1 MSGLFLVMDI
11 AKTALSTQQYGIE
24 ITGHNI
30 ANVNNPS
37 YSRQN
42 PVIEAKEP
50 ASYGGL
56 LLGQGVDTTSVVRA
70 TDQFIESQL
79 SEQKSNEVAFEEM
92 EQYMRIVGGFLN
104 ENSETSIS
112 TLLSGFWNLWH
123 DISNNPAGSAERI
136 AIWEHSALLAERFNS
151 LKADLIQMKTD
162 LTGAVNFGV
171 GRINEITAEIA
182 DLNTQIVAIETST
195 TANDLRDKRT
205 ALVSELSQYL
215 DVKSFEQSN
224 GSLTIITARG
234 CVLVQGNEAYD
245 LEMGGTNGD
254 RVTWRGSGNA
264 IVDITDYLANGKLGG
279 WLTMRDEV
287 IAKCELDLNALAKE
301 FIWAV
306 NSQHSQG
313 VGLKLFEPDTTLT
326 GTYKTSTD
334 LDALEFGS
342 EIQYITDGFKLW
354 IEDRTDPLNPA
365 MNAVSI
371 DLSSLNGSSSLA
383 DVATAINNQIA
394 AAGLAGVTA
403 SVSVSGD
410 AIEFTAGSNYAF
422 GFSDD
427 NSNMLAALGINTF
440 FQGASAGTMELNPTL
455 SDKDYI
461 AAATI
466 EADGSYA
473 SGDNTNALAITDLQ
487 YTSKQIPQWTCDRM
501 NGNTQSTITA
511 TFEHYYH
518 GLVGAMGII
527 SSSISRSREFNE
539 VMVNELSQ
547 IRDSISAVSLDEEMT
562 NLMEFQHA
570 YEAAAKLITVADEML
585 DELLSV
591 K

>member
-1 MSGLFLVMDI
+1 MSGLGLVLDI
-11 AKTALSTQQYGIE
+11 AKTALSTQQYGIDV
-24 ITGHNI
+24 TGHNI

-37 YSRQN
+37 YSRQS
-42 PVIEAKEP
+42 PVIEAKEGV
-50 ASYGGL
+50 SYGGV
-56 LLGQGVDTTSVVRA
+56 LLGRGVETTDVVRT
-70 TDQFIESQL
+70 TDRFIENQL
-79 SEQKSNEVAFEEM
+79 SEQKSNEVAFQEM
-92 EQYMRIVGGFLN
+92 ERYMQILEGYLN

-112 TLLSGFWNLWH
+112 VLLSDFWNLWH
-123 DISNNPAGSAERI
+123 DISNNPAGSAERV

-151 LKADLIQMKTD
+151 LEADLIQMKTD
-162 LTGAVNFGV
+162 LTGAVSFGV
-171 GRINEITAEIA
+171 GRINEITEEIA
-182 DLNTQIVAIETST
+182 YLNTQIVATEASTS
-195 TANDLRDKRT
+195 ANDLRDKRT
-205 ALVSELSQYL
+205 ALFSELSEYI

-254 RVTWRGSGNA
+254 RVTWRSSGNA

-301 FIWAV
+301 FIWGV
-306 NSQHSQG
+306 NNQHSQG

-326 GTYKTSTD
+326 GTNKTSTD
-334 LDALEFGS
+334 LDALDFGS
-342 EIQYITDGFKLW
+342 EIQYIANGFKLW
-354 IEDRTDPLNPA
+354 IEDRTDPLNPV
-365 MNAVSI
+365 MNAVPI
-371 DLSSLNGSSSLA
+371 DLSGLDGSSSLA

-403 SVSVSGD
+403 SVSGD
-410 AIEFTAGSNYAF
+410 AIGFTAGSDYAF

-427 NSNMLAALGINTF
+427 NSNMLAALGVNIF
-440 FQGASAGTMELNPTL
+440 FKGASAGTMKLNPTL
-455 SDKDYI
+455 TDKDYI

-473 SGDNTNALAITDLQ
+473 TGDNTNALAITDLQ
-487 YTSKQIPQWTCDRM
+487 YKSNQISQWTCDRI
-501 NGNTQSTITA
+501 NGNTESTVTA

-518 GLVGAMGII
+518 GLVGAMGIV

-547 IRDSISAVSLDEEMT
+547 IRDSLSAVSLDEEMT

-570 YEAAAKLITVADEML
+570 YEAAAKLINVADEML

>member
-1 MSGLFLVMDI
+1 MSGLGLVLDI
-11 AKTALSTQQYGIE
+11 AKTALSTQQYGIDV
-24 ITGHNI
+24 TGHNI

-37 YSRQN
+37 YSRQS
-42 PVIEAKEP
+42 PVIEAKE
-50 ASYGGL
+50 AVSYGGV
-56 LLGQGVDTTSVVRA
+56 LLGRGVETTNVVRT

-79 SEQKSNEVAFEEM
+79 SEQKSNEVAFQEM
-92 EQYMRIVGGFLN
+92 ERYMQILEGFLN

-112 TLLSGFWNLWH
+112 VLLSDFWNLWH
-123 DISNNPAGSAERI
+123 DISNNPAGSAERV

-151 LKADLIQMKTD
+151 LEADLIQMKTD
-162 LTGAVNFGV
+162 LTGAVKFGV
-171 GRINEITAEIA
+171 GRINEITEEIA
-182 DLNTQIVAIETST
+182 YLNTQIVAIEAST

-205 ALVSELSQYL
+205 ALVSELSEYI

-254 RVTWRGSGNA
+254 RVTWRSSGNA

-301 FIWAV
+301 LIWAV
-306 NSQHSQG
+306 NYQHSQG
-313 VGLKLFEPDTTLT
+313 VGLKLFEPDTALT

-342 EIQYITDGFKLW
+342 EIQYIADGFKLW
-354 IEDRTDPLNPA
+354 IEDRTDPLNPI

-371 DLSSLNGSSSLA
+371 DLSGLNGSFSLA

-394 AAGLAGVTA
+394 AAPLTGVTA
-403 SVSVSGD
+403 SVSDD
-410 AIEFTAGSNYAF
+410 AIGFTAGSDYAF

-427 NSNMLAALGINTF
+427 NSNMLAALGVNTF
-440 FQGASAGTMELNPTL
+440 FEGASAGTMKLNPTL
-455 SDKDYI
+455 NDKDYI

-466 EADGSYA
+466 EAAGSYA
-473 SGDNTNALAITDLQ
+473 TGDNTNALAITDLQ
-487 YTSKQIPQWTCDRM
+487 YKSNQISQWTCDRV

-539 VMVNELSQ
+539 VMVNELRQ
-547 IRDSISAVSLDEEMT
+547 IRDSLSAVSLDEEMT

>member
-1 MSGLFLVMDI
+1 MSGLGLVLEI
-11 AKTALSTQQYGIE
+11 AKTALATQRYGIDV
-24 ITGHNI
+24 TGHNI

-79 SEQKSNEVAFEEM
+79 REQKSNEVAFEEM
-92 EQYMRIVGGFLN
+92 EQYMQILEGYLN

-112 TLLSGFWNLWH
+112 VLLSDFWNRWH
-123 DISNNPAGSAERI
+123 DISNNPAGSAERV
-136 AIWEHSALLAERFNS
+136 AIYEHSILLAERFNS
-151 LKADLIQMKTD
+151 LEADLIQMKTD
-162 LTGAVNFGV
+162 LTGAVSFGV
-171 GRINEITAEIA
+171 GRINEITEEIA
-182 DLNTQIVAIETST
+182 YLNTQIVAIEAST

-205 ALVSELSQYL
+205 ALVSELSEYL

-234 CVLVQGNEAYD
+234 CVLVQGNESYD
-245 LEMGGTNGD
+245 LEMGGATGD
-254 RVTWRGSGNA
+254 RVIWRSSGTA
-264 IVDITDYLANGKLGG
+264 IVDITDYLSNGKLGG

-306 NSQHSQG
+306 NNQHSQG
-313 VGLKLFEPDTTLT
+313 VGLKLFEPDSTLT

-342 EIQYITDGFKLW
+342 EIQYIADGFKLW
-354 IEDRTDPLNPA
+354 IEDRTAPANPI

-371 DLSSLNGSSSLA
+371 DLSGLSGSSSLA

-403 SVSVSGD
+403 SVSDD
-410 AIEFTAGSNYAF
+410 AIRFTAGSDYAF

-427 NSNMLAALGINTF
+427 NSNMLAALGVNTF
-440 FQGASAGTMELNPTL
+440 FEGASAGTMELNPVL

-473 SGDNTNALAITDLQ
+473 PGDNTNALAITDLQ
-487 YTSKQIPQWTCDRM
+487 YTSNQISQWTCDRV
-501 NGNTQSTITA
+501 NGNTQSTVTA
-511 TFEHYYH
+511 TFEQYYH

-585 DELLSV
+585 EELLSA

>member
-1 MSGLFLVMDI
+1 MSGLGLVLDI
-11 AKTALSTQQYGIE
+11 AKTALSTQQYGIDV
-24 ITGHNI
+24 TGHNI

-37 YSRQN
+37 YSRQS
-42 PVIEAKEP
+42 PVIEAKE
-50 ASYGGL
+50 AVSYGGV
-56 LLGQGVDTTSVVRA
+56 LLGRGVETTNVVRT
-70 TDQFIESQL
+70 TDQFIENQL
-79 SEQKSNEVAFEEM
+79 SEQKSNEVAFQEM
-92 EQYMRIVGGFLN
+92 EQYMQILEGFLN

-112 TLLSGFWNLWH
+112 VLLSDFWNLWH

-151 LKADLIQMKTD
+151 LEADLIQMKTD
-162 LTGAVNFGV
+162 LTGAVSFGV
-171 GRINEITAEIA
+171 GRINEITEEIA
-182 DLNTQIVAIETST
+182 YLNTQIVATEAST
-195 TANDLRDKRT
+195 VANDLRDKRT
-205 ALVSELSQYL
+205 ALVSELSEYI

-254 RVTWRGSGNA
+254 RVTWRSSGNA

-306 NSQHSQG
+306 NYQHSQG
-313 VGLKLFEPDTTLT
+313 VGLKLFEPDSTLT

-342 EIQYITDGFKLW
+342 EIQYIADGFKLW
-354 IEDRTDPLNPA
+354 IEDRTNPA
-365 MNAVSI
+365 NPPVMNAVSI
-371 DLSSLNGSSSLA
+371 DLSGLDGSSSLA
-383 DVATAINNQIA
+383 AVATAINNQIA

-403 SVSVSGD
+403 SVSGD
-410 AIEFTAGSNYAF
+410 AIGFTAGSDYAF

-427 NSNMLAALGINTF
+427 NSNMLAALGVNTF
-440 FQGASAGTMELNPTL
+440 FEGASAGTMKLNPTL

-466 EADGSYA
+466 EAAGSYA
-473 SGDNTNALAITDLQ
+473 TGDNTNALAITDLQ
-487 YTSKQIPQWTCDRM
+487 YTANQISQWTCDRV
-501 NGNTQSTITA
+501 NGNTQSTVTA

-518 GLVGAMGII
+518 GLVGAMGIV

-539 VMVNELSQ
+539 VMVNELRQ

>member
-37 YSRQN
+37 YSRQS
-42 PVIEAKEP
+42 PVIEAKE
-50 ASYGGL
+50 AELYEGV
-56 LLGQGVDTTSVVRA
+56 LLGRGVETTNVVRA

-79 SEQKSNEVAFEEM
+79 REQKSNEVAFEEM
-92 EQYMRIVGGFLN
+92 EQYMRIVEGFLN

-112 TLLSGFWNLWH
+112 VLLSDFWNLWH

-151 LKADLIQMKTD
+151 LEADLIQMKAD
-162 LTGAVNFGV
+162 LTGAVSFGV
-171 GRINEITAEIA
+171 GRINEITEEIA
-182 DLNTQIVAIETST
+182 DLNTQIVAIEAST

-205 ALVSELSQYL
+205 ALVSELSEYI
-215 DVKSFEQSN
+215 DVKAFEQNN

-234 CVLVQGNEAYD
+234 CVLVQGSEAYD

-254 RVTWRGSGNA
+254 RVTWRSSGNA
-264 IVDITDYLANGKLGG
+264 IVDITDYLSNGKLGG

-287 IAKCELDLNALAKE
+287 IAKCELDLNELAKE

-306 NSQHSQG
+306 NYQHSQG
-313 VGLKLFEPDTTLT
+313 VGLKLFEPDSTLT

-334 LDALEFGS
+334 LDSLEFGS
-342 EIQYITDGFKLW
+342 EIQYIANGFKLW
-354 IEDRTDPLNPA
+354 IEDRTDPLDPV
-365 MNAVSI
+365 MDVVSI
-371 DLSSLNGSSSLA
+371 DLSGLNGSSSLA

-403 SVSVSGD
+403 SVSGD
-410 AIEFTAGSNYAF
+410 AIGFTAGSDYAF

-440 FQGASAGTMELNPTL
+440 FEGTSAGTMEVNPTL

-461 AAATI
+461 AAAII

-487 YTSKQIPQWTCDRM
+487 YTSKQISQWTCDRM
-501 NGNTQSTITA
+501 NGNTESTVTA

-527 SSSISRSREFNE
+527 SSSISRSRDFNE

-570 YEAAAKLITVADEML
+570 YEAAAKLIAVADEML
-585 DELLSV
+585 DELLSA

>member
-1 MSGLFLVMDI
+1 MSGLGLVLDI
-11 AKTALSTQQYGIE
+11 AKTALSTQQYGIDV
-24 ITGHNI
+24 TGHNI

-37 YSRQN
+37 YSRQS
-42 PVIEAKEP
+42 PVIEAKE
-50 ASYGGL
+50 AVSYGGI
-56 LLGQGVDTTSVVRA
+56 LLGRGVETTNVVRT
-70 TDQFIESQL
+70 TDQFIENQL
-79 SEQKSNEVAFEEM
+79 SEQKSNEVAFQEM
-92 EQYMRIVGGFLN
+92 EQYMQILEGFLN

-112 TLLSGFWNLWH
+112 VLLSDFWNLWH

-151 LKADLIQMKTD
+151 LEADLIQMKTD
-162 LTGAVNFGV
+162 LTGAVSFGV
-171 GRINEITAEIA
+171 GRINEITEEIA
-182 DLNTQIVAIETST
+182 YLNTQIVATEAST
-195 TANDLRDKRT
+195 VANDLRDKRT
-205 ALVSELSQYL
+205 GLVSELSEYI

-254 RVTWRGSGNA
+254 RVTWRSSGNA

-326 GTYKTSTD
+326 GTYKTDTN
-334 LDALEFGS
+334 LDDLEFGS

-354 IEDRTDPLNPA
+354 IEDRTDPVNPD
-365 MNAVSI
+365 MDFVYI
-371 DLSSLNGSSSLA
+371 DLNGLDGSSSL
-383 DVATAINNQIA
+383 DEVKDDINTQIA
-394 AAGLAGVTA
+394 LSPLTGVMA
-403 SVSVSGD
+403 DVSGD
-410 AIEFTAGSNYAF
+410 AITFTALSDYAF

-427 NSNMLAALGINTF
+427 NSNMLAALGVNTF

-466 EADGSYA
+466 DGSYA

-487 YTSKQIPQWTCDRM
+487 YKSNQISQWTCDRV

-539 VMVNELSQ
+539 VMVNELRQ

>member
-1 MSGLFLVMDI
+1 MSGLGLVLDI
-11 AKTALSTQQYGIE
+11 AKTALSTQRYGIDV
-24 ITGHNI
+24 TGHNI

-37 YSRQN
+37 YSRQS
-42 PVIEAKEP
+42 PVIEAKE
-50 ASYGGL
+50 AVSYGGV
-56 LLGQGVDTTSVVRA
+56 LLGRGVDTTNVVRA

-79 SEQKSNEVAFEEM
+79 SEQKSNEVAFQEM
-92 EQYMRIVGGFLN
+92 EQYMRIVEGFLN

-112 TLLSGFWNLWH
+112 VLLSDFWNLWH
-123 DISNNPAGSAERI
+123 DISNNPAGSAERV

-151 LKADLIQMKTD
+151 LEADLIRMKTD
-162 LTGAVNFGV
+162 LTGAVSFGV
-171 GRINEITAEIA
+171 GRINEIAGEIA
-182 DLNTQIVAIETST
+182 DLNTQIVAIEAST

-205 ALVSELSQYL
+205 ALVSELSEYI

-245 LEMGGTNGD
+245 LEMGGTTGD
-254 RVTWRGSGNA
+254 RVTWRSSGNA
-264 IVDITDYLANGKLGG
+264 VVDITDYLANGKLGG

-306 NSQHSQG
+306 NYQHSQG

-334 LDALEFGS
+334 LNALEFGS
-342 EIQYITDGFKLW
+342 KIQYVANGFELW
-354 IEDRTDPLNPA
+354 IEDRTDPANPV

-371 DLSSLNGSSSLA
+371 DLSGLNGSSSLA
-383 DVATAINNQIA
+383 DVTTAINNQIA

-403 SVSVSGD
+403 SVSGD
-410 AIEFTAGSNYAF
+410 AIGFTAGSDYAF

-427 NSNMLAALGINTF
+427 NSNMLAALGVNTF
-440 FQGASAGTMELNPTL
+440 FQGAGAGTMVVNPTL
-455 SDKDYI
+455 NDKDYI
-461 AAATI
+461 AAAAI
-466 EADGSYA
+466 EANGSYA
-473 SGDNTNALAITDLQ
+473 TGDNTNALAITNLQ
-487 YTSKQIPQWTCDRM
+487 YTSNQISQWTCDRV
-501 NGNTQSTITA
+501 NGNTQSTVTA

-539 VMVNELSQ
+539 VMVNELRQ
-547 IRDSISAVSLDEEMT
+547 IRDSLSAVSLDEEMT

>member
-1 MSGLFLVMDI
+1 MSGLGLVLEI
-11 AKTALSTQQYGIE
+11 AKTALATQRYGIDV
-24 ITGHNI
+24 TGHNI
-30 ANVNNPS
+30 ANVNNPE
-37 YSRQN
+37 YSRQS
-42 PVIEAKEP
+42 PVIEAKEA

-56 LLGQGVDTTSVVRA
+56 LLGRGVDTTNVVRA

-79 SEQKSNEVAFEEM
+79 SEQKSNKVGFEEM
-92 EQYMRIVGGFLN
+92 EKYMRVLEGFLN

-112 TLLSGFWNLWH
+112 ALLSDFWNLWH
-123 DISNNPAGSAERI
+123 DLSNNPAGSAERVG
-136 AIWEHSALLAERFNS
+136 IWEHSALLAVKFNS
-151 LKADLIQMKTD
+151 LEADLIQMKTD

-171 GRINEITAEIA
+171 GRINEITEEIA
-182 DLNTQIVAIETST
+182 DLNKQIVAIEASRS
-195 TANDLRDKRT
+195 ANDLRDKRT
-205 ALVSELSQYL
+205 ALVSELSEYT

-224 GSLTIITARG
+224 GSVTIITAKG
-234 CVLVQGNEAYD
+234 CVLVQGNEAYE
-245 LEMGGTNGD
+245 LEMGGANGD
-254 RVTWRGSGNA
+254 RVTWRSSGNA

-287 IAKCELDLNALAKE
+287 IAKCELDLNELAKE
-301 FIWAV
+301 FIWGV
-306 NSQHSQG
+306 NNQHSQG
-313 VGLKLFEPDTTLT
+313 VGLKLFEPGTTLT

-334 LDALEFGS
+334 LNALKFGS
-342 EIQYITDGFKLW
+342 EIDYTKGFSLW
-354 IEDRTDPLNPA
+354 IEDRTDQVNPV
-365 MNAVSI
+365 MNSVSI
-371 DLSSLNGSSSLA
+371 DLSGLSGSSSLA
-383 DVATAINNQIA
+383 DVATAINTQIA
-394 AAGLAGVTA
+394 AAPLAGVTA
-403 SVSVSGD
+403 SVSGD
-410 AIEFTAGSNYAF
+410 VIQFTADSDHAL

-427 NSNMLAALGINTF
+427 TSCMLAALGVNTF
-440 FQGASAGTMELNPTL
+440 FEGTNAGTMQLNPTL

-487 YTSKQIPQWTCDRM
+487 YASSQISQWTCDRV
-501 NGNTQSTITA
+501 NGNTQSTVTA

-518 GLVGAMGII
+518 GLVSAMGVI
-527 SSSISRSREFNE
+527 SSGISRSREFNE

-570 YEAAAKLITVADEML
+570 YVAAAKLITVADEML
-585 DELLSV
+585 DKLLSA

>member
-1 MSGLFLVMDI
+1 
-11 AKTALSTQQYGIE
+11 
-24 ITGHNI
+24 
-30 ANVNNPS
+30 
-37 YSRQN
+37 
-42 PVIEAKEP
+42 
-50 ASYGGL
+50 
-56 LLGQGVDTTSVVRA
+56 
-70 TDQFIESQL
+70 
-79 SEQKSNEVAFEEM
+79 M
-92 EQYMRIVGGFLN
+92 EQYMRIVEGFLN
-104 ENSETSIS
+104 ENSGTSIS
-112 TLLSGFWNLWH
+112 VLLSDFWNLWH

-151 LKADLIQMKTD
+151 LEADLIQMKTD

-171 GRINEITAEIA
+171 GRINEITGEIA

-205 ALVSELSQYL
+205 ALVSELSEYI

-254 RVTWRGSGNA
+254 RVTWRSSGNA

-306 NSQHSQG
+306 NYQHSQG

-342 EIQYITDGFKLW
+342 EIQYIANGFKLW
-354 IEDRTDPLNPA
+354 IEDRTDPANPV

-371 DLSSLNGSSSLA
+371 DLSGLDGSSSLA

-403 SVSVSGD
+403 SVSGD
-410 AIEFTAGSNYAF
+410 AIGFTAGSDYAF

-427 NSNMLAALGINTF
+427 NSNMLAALGVNTF

-487 YTSKQIPQWTCDRM
+487 YTSNQISQWTCDRV

-527 SSSISRSREFNE
+527 SSSISRSRDFNE

>member
-1 MSGLFLVMDI
+1 MSGMFLVLDI

-37 YSRQN
+37 YSRQS
-42 PVIEAKEP
+42 PVIEAKE
-50 ASYGGL
+50 AELYEGV
-56 LLGQGVDTTSVVRA
+56 LLGRGVETTSVVRA

-79 SEQKSNEVAFEEM
+79 SEQKSKEVAFEEM
-92 EQYMRIVGGFLN
+92 EQYMRIVEGFLN

-112 TLLSGFWNLWH
+112 VLLSDFWNLWH

-136 AIWEHSALLAERFNS
+136 AIWEHSGLLAERFNS
-151 LKADLIQMKTD
+151 LEADLIQMKAD

-171 GRINEITAEIA
+171 GRINEITEEIA
-182 DLNTQIVAIETST
+182 DLNTQIVAIEAST

-205 ALVSELSQYL
+205 ALVSELSEYI

-254 RVTWRGSGNA
+254 RVTWRSSGDA

-306 NSQHSQG
+306 NNQHSQG

-334 LDALEFGS
+334 LDALDFGN
-342 EIQYITDGFKLW
+342 EIQYIADGFKLW
-354 IEDRTDPLNPA
+354 IEDRTDPLNPV
-365 MNAVSI
+365 MDVVSI
-371 DLSSLNGSSSLA
+371 DLSGLNGSSSLA

-403 SVSVSGD
+403 SVSGD
-410 AIEFTAGSNYAF
+410 AIEFTAGSDYAF

-427 NSNMLAALGINTF
+427 NSNMLAALGVNTF
-440 FQGASAGTMELNPTL
+440 FEGASAGTMELNSTL

-487 YTSKQIPQWTCDRM
+487 YTSKQISQWTCDRM
-501 NGNTQSTITA
+501 NGNTQSTVTA

-518 GLVGAMGII
+518 GLVSAMGII
-527 SSSISRSREFNE
+527 SSSISRSRDFNE

-585 DELLSV
+585 DELLSTT
-591 K
+591 